1 MIPLTRHQ
9 QQLFLTPR
17 LCTDTTYVLNALDK
31 SNHQMSKC
39 KQQRLLRECL
49 CSALF
54 LHYSQTFYGLFW
66 NIYVENIKTK
76 CFLSRVSAP
85 WRAGLLAFSAV
96 LEMPVYAWLLSM
108 HTYAHN
114 SSVSR
119 RSFLGPAALPLISF
133 SQETEILLLSGI
145 SN

>member
-1 MIPLTRHQ
+1 MIPLSCHQ

-39 KQQRLLRECL
+39 KQQRLLSECL

-54 LHYSQTFYGLFW
+54 WITHKPFMACFEIFMW
-66 NIYVENIKTK
+66 KNIKTK

-96 LEMPVYAWLLSM
+96 LEMPAYAWLLSM

-119 RSFLGPAALPLISF
+119 RSFLGPAASPLISF